1 MIEKSLTGDF
11 SIIKAWKADKRGNLI
26 FRKTARNFNQ
36 DMAKAGKYVIAE
48 VEEIVE
54 VGELDPENI
63 HTPCIYVDALV
74 LSTVKHEDKPIEFK
88 TNSKNM
94 GLDKEQLKNPKYA
107 KRVKIASRAA
117 QEIKNNSFLNLGI
130 GMPTMVPLFI
140 PDEYTICM

>member
-1 MIEKSLTGDF
+1 MEESIRGDVALV
-11 SIIKAWKADKRGNLI
+11 KAWKADKRGNLI

-36 DMAKAGKYVIAE
+36 DMAKAAKFTIAE

-74 LSTVKHEDKPIEFK
+74 LAETDDKPIERK
-88 TNSKNM
+88 TNSDNM
-94 GLDKEQLKNPKYA
+94 AFSEDLLSNPKYRL
-107 KRVKIASRAA
+107 RVKIAKRAA
-117 QEIKNNSFLNLGI
+117 EEIEDESFLNLGI

-140 PDEYTICM
+140 PDGY